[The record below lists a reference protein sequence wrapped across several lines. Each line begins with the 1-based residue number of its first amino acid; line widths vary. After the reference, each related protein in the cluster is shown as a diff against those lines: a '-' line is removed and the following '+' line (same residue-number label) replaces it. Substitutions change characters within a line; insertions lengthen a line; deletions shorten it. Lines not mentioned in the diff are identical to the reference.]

1 MTIWRSGVRRL
12 LVCLLSALTLLG
24 SSGTAGALPPFPPSD
39 PTLPRLRVV
48 PCAPLVLVH
57 QRCPMSVL
65 GPPGAR
71 FTLFQT
77 DPDARGG
84 WGEHGFIP
92 TVLDARGRA
101 DFATIFSNSML
112 LYASVPGG
120 PPSEVVTVHVKRR
133 VTLEVTRIAR
143 GQYRFTGENDPA
155 QTPLA
160 VTLARVLPDGRLV
173 GVAPARLRDS
183 DFSYAVD
190 VRLSPGTW
198 FFTVLTGPTN
208 RFLVQGNSRIY
219 GLVVPPG

>member
-1 MTIWRSGVRRL
+1 L
-12 LVCLLSALTLLG
+12 LVGLLSTLTLLS
-24 SSGTAGALPPFPPSD
+24 SSGTAGAVPPFPPFD

-57 QRCPMSVL
+57 QFCRMSVL

-71 FTLFQT
+71 FTLFLT
-77 DPDARGG
+77 APDARAG
-84 WGEHGFIP
+84 WSEHEFIP
-92 TVLDARGRA
+92 TVLDERGRA
-101 DFATIFSNSML
+101 EFTTIFSNNMSM
-112 LYASVPGG
+112 YASVPGG

-133 VTLEVTRIAR
+133 VTLEVTRVAR
-143 GQYRFTGENDPA
+143 GLYRFSGRNDPA

-160 VTLARVLPDGRLV
+160 VTVARVLPDGRLV
-173 GVAPARLRDS
+173 GVAPARLRDG
-183 DFSYAVD
+183 DFSYTVD
-190 VRLSPGTW
+190 VRLGPGTW